1 MSRRKQSRPVRLQ
14 DDEDENGVK
23 ITPPSVPEGTATTTT
38 SETDKVQ
45 LGEEILLNGKIL
57 IRKFNAAKKGLSRL
71 LRLGVFDYLI

>member
-23 ITPPSVPEGTATTTT
+23 ITPPSVPEGTTTT
-38 SETDKVQ
+38 SETDEVQ

-57 IRKFNAAKKGLSRL
+57 IRKFYSKKKR
-71 LRLGVFDYLI
+71 

>member
-23 ITPPSVPEGTATTTT
+23 ITPPSVPEGTTAST
-38 SETDKVQ
+38 SEPDEVQ

-57 IRKFNAAKKGLSRL
+57 IRNFKAKKKNKTCLASST
-71 LRLGVFDYLI
+71 I